1 MTSKPKEKDKN
12 DDLPPHKTVFVQ
24 TSRVSCDGGGGA
36 LGHPKVYYDLDANGE
51 AHCFYCCAHF
61 IRQTD

>member
-1 MTSKPKEKDKN
+1 MTSPIETERDAPT
-12 DDLPPHKTVFVQ
+12 LPPH
-24 TSRVSCDGGGGA
+24 RVVPVTGKRVACNGGGGA

-61 IRQTD
+61 VRK